1 MQRQHGMRGKLDFF
15 LFSSLWVFNPNEQC
29 SYTHKWLNT
38 DRTKILC
45 DDEVSA
51 SFVRLEYG
59 FFWKGWKK
67 NFCYQL
73 LCFFFQFLLR
83 LLLFSCQVGADSV
96 SILSV
101 MYNIMFLLNSFVS
114 VQLHLLVLLLVS
126 RLSDQFGYCWR
137 KYVFSVREFCDLNL
151 H

>member
-15 LFSSLWVFNPNEQC
+15 LFSSLWIFNPNEQC

-51 SFVRLEYG
+51 RSECLEYG
-59 FFWKGWKK
+59 FFLERMEKI
-67 NFCYQL
+67 FCYQL

-83 LLLFSCQVGADSV
+83 LLPFSCQVGADSA

-114 VQLHLLVLLLVS
+114 VQLALLLVS
-126 RLSDQFGYCWR
+126 RLSDQYWILLEKICVCGQR
-137 KYVFSVREFCDLNL
+137 IL
-151 H
+151 